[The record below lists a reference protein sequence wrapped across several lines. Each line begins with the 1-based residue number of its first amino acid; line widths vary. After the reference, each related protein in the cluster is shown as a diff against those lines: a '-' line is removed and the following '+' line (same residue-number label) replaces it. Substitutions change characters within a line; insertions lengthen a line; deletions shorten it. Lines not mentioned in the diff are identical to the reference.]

1 MMQYR
6 SRFIVALLLS
16 GVGACSTLNYQQPIT
31 QFSQGVSDLNAAF
44 NALKVTR
51 DNAAINNL
59 ANSLK
64 LQGTFLSLPTGCPIT
79 DNPPREAKPGDCS
92 WSIHYPGGNKV
103 AANVKNHEAQSLA
116 FISALDAY
124 GQGLVAISSAQDVA
138 ALKAAV
144 AKAGSAI
151 STVSSV
157 AMPGSG
163 TAVNIITTGF
173 AWLFGEIADAERL
186 KTLAAIV
193 EQADPVIQKETS
205 LLQKSAEHLQA
216 EILNDQQYIIYS
228 EMAQVTLLSK
238 SNGSYSDINTA
249 AQNVVNDAIAY
260 DKTASNGIGGA
271 LVKMKSSHADLLK
284 SLKKPD
290 INFEDAISTA
300 SDFAAQASTLMTIE
314 KGN

>member
-1 MMQYR
+1 MMQHR
-6 SRFIVALLLS
+6 SRFIVTLLLS

-31 QFSQGVSDLNAAF
+31 QFSQGVSDLNSAF
-44 NALKVTR
+44 NALRVTR

-59 ANSLK
+59 ANSIK
-64 LQGTFLSLPTGCPIT
+64 QQGTFLSPPTGCPIT
-79 DNPPREAKPGDCS
+79 ANPPRDANPGDCS
-92 WSIHYPGGNKV
+92 WTIHYPGGSNL

-124 GQGLVAISSAQDVA
+124 GQGLVAISTAQDIA
-138 ALKAAV
+138 ALKTAV

-151 STVSSV
+151 ASVSSL

-163 TAVNIITTGF
+163 TAVNSITIGF

-186 KTLAAIV
+186 KTLVAIV
-193 EQADPVIQKETS
+193 EKADPVIQKETA

-228 EMAQVTLLSK
+228 EMAQVSLLTK
-238 SNGSYSDINTA
+238 SNSNYSDINTA

-260 DKTASNGIGGA
+260 DKTASNDIGSA

-284 SLKKPD
+284 SLKNPD
-290 INFEDAISTA
+290 INFENAISTA
-300 SDFAAQASTLMTIE
+300 SDFAAQASTLMIIE